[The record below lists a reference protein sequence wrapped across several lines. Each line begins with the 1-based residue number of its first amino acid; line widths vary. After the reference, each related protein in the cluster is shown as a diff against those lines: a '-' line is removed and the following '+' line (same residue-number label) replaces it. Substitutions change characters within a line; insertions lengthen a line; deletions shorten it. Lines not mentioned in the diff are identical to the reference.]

1 MCARNAPSARRKE
14 RSTMSDTETS
24 ETEAG
29 AEGEGPSFT
38 DVCLYL
44 ADQMQRIVQ
53 QENEPQ
59 YTADRVAAAQVWLN
73 AAGAYHNAKQNE
85 ARMEEILRQS
95 EMMASSQKQIGGLF
109 MPIGMVPPTGVNH

>member
-1 MCARNAPSARRKE
+1 
-14 RSTMSDTETS
+14 MSDTETS
-24 ETEAG
+24 ETEVQEEDEA
-29 AEGEGPSFT
+29 PSFT

-44 ADQMQRIVQ
+44 ADAMHRVVQ
-53 QENEPQ
+53 QEDEPVS
-59 YTADRVAAAQVWLN
+59 TSDRIAAAQVWLN

-109 MPIGMVPPTGVNH
+109 MPIGMVPPAGVNH